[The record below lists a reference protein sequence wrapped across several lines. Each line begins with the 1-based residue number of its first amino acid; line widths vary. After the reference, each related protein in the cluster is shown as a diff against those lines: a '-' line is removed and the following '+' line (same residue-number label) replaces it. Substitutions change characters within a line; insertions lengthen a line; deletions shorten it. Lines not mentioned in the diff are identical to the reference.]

1 MAADSAVVSKSSN
14 ASAPAKGADAA
25 AAPAQSADEASVRRR
40 APWRG
45 RKRTEAGEAKDE
57 FIAVRVTGADRE
69 RIALRAQESGLKIG
83 GYLRALALGSAGARA
98 VKRPRVEREQLARLL
113 GENGKLGSNVNQLAK
128 WSNTE
133 RSAASLAEL
142 AQIRADI
149 GAMRDA
155 VMRALDRGD

>member
-1 MAADSAVVSKSSN
+1 MAAASDTLTQSSDL
-14 ASAPAKGADAA
+14 AADRADAA
-25 AAPAQSADEASVRRR
+25 AAPAQGANGTTGRRR

-113 GENGKLGSNVNQLAK
+113 GEIGKLGSNVNQLAK
-128 WSNTE
+128 WSNTQ
-133 RSAASLAEL
+133 RSAASAAEL

-155 VMRALDRGD
+155 VMKALDRGD

>member
-1 MAADSAVVSKSSN
+1 MAADSV
-14 ASAPAKGADAA
+14 ASPEGTDPSPPPETSAKR
-25 AAPAQSADEASVRRR
+25 P

-45 RKRTEAGEAKDE
+45 RRRTEAGEAKDE
-57 FIAVRVTGADRE
+57 WIGLRVTKADHA
-69 RIALRAQESGLKIG
+69 RIDEKAQAAGYKIG

-113 GENGKLGSNVNQLAK
+113 GEIGKLGSNVNQIAK

-149 GAMRDA
+149 GALRDA
-155 VMRALDRGD
+155 VMKALDRGD